1 MKKQI
6 ISLGALAVASS
17 LFTWDNKA
25 DAIVTKDYSKESRVK
40 EDSKYDTPISDTYY
54 WGVIK
59 NLESQFAEAIDLLE
73 DYQYGE
79 KEYKD
84 AKDKLMTRILGE
96 DQYLLKKK
104 IDEYEV
110 YKKMYKKF
118 KEKNPDDN
126 SKMSSFYNYNLY
138 NFTMKEYNDIRL
150 SLKEAIDQFRKDV
163 DDIQSKKLELKTYSK
178 EAEEKA
184 TDEVYSLVCEV
195 DTLFAS
201 YYGHDKYDQ
210 NAKDLRAK
218 LDLILGDKENPYKIT
233 NERIK
238 KDMMDDLNSI
248 IDDFFMET
256 DQNRP
261 SNITKF
267 NPDIH
272 DYKEHREGFDA
283 LVKETREAVAK
294 AGESWKNKTVKKYGE
309 TETKSPVVKEEKKV
323 EEPQAPK
330 VSEKVGVQE
339 TVGTTEEAPLPIAQ
353 PLVKIPEGTIQGVTA
368 EGPKYPTMEQHT
380 IYGETVKGPE
390 YPTME
395 NKTLQGEIVQGPG
408 FLTMEQSGPSLS
420 NNYTNP
426 PLTNPILK
434 GIEGSSSKLEIKPQG
449 TESTLKGI
457 QGESSDIEV
466 KPQASETT
474 EASHYPARPQFNK
487 TPKYVKYRDA
497 GTGIRE
503 YNDGTFGYEA
513 RPRFNKPS
521 ETNAYNV
528 TTNQD
533 GTVSYGARPTQNKPS
548 ETNAYNVTTHANGQV
563 SYGARPTYKKPSETN
578 AYNVT
583 THANGQ
589 VSYGA
594 RPTQNK
600 PSETNAYNV
609 TTHANGQVSYG
620 ARPSQNKPSET
631 NAYNVTTHANG
642 QVSYGARPTYN
653 KPSKTNAYN
662 VTTHANGQVSY
673 GARPTQ
679 NKPSE
684 TNAYNVTTHA
694 NGQVSYGARPTQNK
708 PSETNAY
715 NVTTHANGQVS
726 YGARPTQNKP
736 SKTNAYNVTTH
747 ADGTATYGPRVT
759 K

>member
-25 DAIVTKDYSKESRVK
+25 DAIVTKDYSKESRVN
-40 EDSKYDTPISDTYY
+40 ENSKYGTLISDWYLKGRLTS
-54 WGVIK
+54 
-59 NLESQFAEAIDLLE
+59 LESQFINALDILE
-73 DYQYGE
+73 TYHYGE

-96 DQYLLKKK
+96 DQYLLERKKVQ
-104 IDEYEV
+104 YEE
-110 YKKMYKKF
+110 YKKLYQKYK
-118 KEKNPDDN
+118 EENPT
-126 SKMSSFYNYNLY
+126 SKVKMKTFDQYTIEDL
-138 NFTMKEYNDIRL
+138 TMREYNEL
-150 SLKEAIDQFRKDV
+150 TESLKSAVKDFEKDV
-163 DDIQSKKLELKTYSK
+163 ERIENQHHDLKPFTD
-178 EAEEKA
+178 EMEEKA
-184 TDEVYSLVCEV
+184 TSRVDDLANKAYSVYFAFVRDTQHKTEALELKAKVDLVLGDE
-195 DTLFAS
+195 
-201 YYGHDKYDQ
+201 DKPHRIS
-210 NAKDLRAK
+210 NKRIENEMLKDL
-218 LDLILGDKENPYKIT
+218 E
-233 NERIK
+233 
-238 KDMMDDLNSI
+238 SI
-248 IDDFFMET
+248 IEDFFIET
-256 DQNRP
+256 GLNKP
-261 SNITKF
+261 GNITSYDSSK
-267 NPDIH
+267 H
-272 DYKEHREGFDA
+272 DYKHYREGFEA
-283 LVKETREAVAK
+283 LVKETREAVDK
-294 AGESWKNKTVKKYGE
+294 ADDSWKTKTVKNYGE
-309 TETKSPVVKEEKKV
+309 SETKSPVVKEENKV
-323 EEPQAPK
+323 EDPQSPK
-330 VSEKVGVQE
+330 FDNQQE
-339 TVGTTEEAPLPIAQ
+339 VKTTAGKAEETTQPVAQ
-353 PLVKIPEGTIQGVTA
+353 PLVKIPQG
-368 EGPKYPTMEQHT
+368 T

-395 NKTLQGEIVQGPG
+395 NKTLQGEIVQGPD
-408 FLTMEQSGPSLS
+408 FPTMEQSGPSLS
-420 NNYTNP
+420 DNYTQP
-426 PLTNPILK
+426 TTPNPILK
-434 GIEGSSSKLEIKPQG
+434 GIEGNSTKLEIKPQG

-466 KPQASETT
+466 KPQVTETT
-474 EASHYPARPQFNK
+474 EASQYGPRPQFNK

-521 ETNAYNV
+521 
-528 TTNQD
+528 
-533 GTVSYGARPTQNKPS
+533 K
-548 ETNAYNVTTHANGQV
+548 
-563 SYGARPTYKKPSETN
+563 TN

-609 TTHANGQVSYG
+609 TTNQDGTVSYG
-620 ARPSQNKPSET
+620 ARPTQNKPSKT
-631 NAYNVTTHANG
+631 NAYNVTTHGNG
-642 QVSYGARPTYN
+642 QVSYGARPTYK

-694 NGQVSYGARPTQNK
+694 NGQVSYGARPTYNK

-726 YGARPTQNKP
+726 YGARPTYKKP

>member
-25 DAIVTKDYSKESRVK
+25 DAIVTKDYSGKSQVNAG
-40 EDSKYDTPISDTYY
+40 SKNGKQIADGYY
-54 WGVIK
+54 WGIIE
-59 NLESQFAEAIDLLE
+59 NLENQFYNIFHLL
-73 DYQYGE
+73 DQHKYAE

-84 AKDKLMTRILGE
+84 AVDKLKTRVLEE
-96 DQYLLKKK
+96 DQYLLERKKEK
-104 IDEYEV
+104 YEIYKEL
-110 YKKMYKKF
+110 YKKYKK
-118 KEKNPDDN
+118 ENPN
-126 SKMSSFYNYNLY
+126 TQVKMKAFDKYDLGDL
-138 NFTMKEYNDIRL
+138 TMEEYNDL
-150 SLKEAIDQFRKDV
+150 SKLLTKALDNF
-163 DDIQSKKLELKTYSK
+163 KLEVKKIESENPDLKPYS
-178 EAEEKA
+178 ESEERTAYGKI
-184 TDEVYSLVCEV
+184 DSLVDQAYSV
-195 DTLFAS
+195 YFA
-201 YYGHDKYDQ
+201 YVTDAQHKTEAL
-210 NAKDLRAK
+210 NLRAK
-218 LDLILGDKENPYKIT
+218 IDLILGDEKDPIRVTNQRTEKEM
-233 NERIK
+233 IK
-238 KDMMDDLNSI
+238 DLESI
-248 IDDFFMET
+248 IDDFFIET
-256 DQNRP
+256 KLNRP
-261 SNITKF
+261 KHITRYDGTK
-267 NPDIH
+267 H
-272 DYKEHREGFDA
+272 DYHKHKDGFDA

-294 AGESWKNKTVKKYGE
+294 ADESWKNKTVKKYGE

-330 VSEKVGVQE
+330 VDNQQE
-339 TVGTTEEAPLPIAQ
+339 VKTTAGKAEETTQPVAQ
-353 PLVKIPEGTIQGVTA
+353 PLVKIPQG
-368 EGPKYPTMEQHT
+368 T
-380 IYGETVKGPE
+380 IYGETVKGPD

-395 NKTLQGEIVQGPG
+395 NKTLQGVIVQGPD
-408 FLTMEQSGPSLS
+408 FPTMEQSGPSLS

-426 PLTNPILK
+426 PLTNPILE
-434 GIEGSSSKLEIKPQG
+434 GLEGSSSKLEIKPQG
-449 TESTLKGI
+449 TESTLKGT

-533 GTVSYGARPTQNKPS
+533 GTVTYGARPTQNKAS
-548 ETNAYNVTTHANGQV
+548 KTNAYNVTTHANGQV

-594 RPTQNK
+594 CPTQ
-600 PSETNAYNV
+600 
-609 TTHANGQVSYG
+609 
-620 ARPSQNKPSET
+620 
-631 NAYNVTTHANG
+631 
-642 QVSYGARPTYN
+642 N

-662 VTTHANGQVSY
+662 VTTHG
-673 GARPTQ
+673 
-679 NKPSE
+679 
-684 TNAYNVTTHA
+684 
-694 NGQVSYGARPTQNK
+694 
-708 PSETNAY
+708 
-715 NVTTHANGQVS
+715 NGQVS

-747 ADGTATYGPRVT
+747 ANGQVSYGARPTYKKPSETNAYNVTTHADGTATYGPRVT

>member
-40 EDSKYDTPISDTYY
+40 EESKYDSPMSNWYY
-54 WGVIK
+54 WGKVK
-59 NLESQFAEAIDLLE
+59 SLESQFADAIDIIE

-84 AKDKLMTRILGE
+84 AKDKLMTRVLGE

-104 IDEYEV
+104 IDEYKQYRERYLKAGLSPV
-110 YKKMYKKF
+110 KF
-118 KEKNPDDN
+118 YD
-126 SKMSSFYNYNLY
+126 YNLY
-138 NFTMKEYNDIRL
+138 DFTMKEYNDIHH
-150 SLKEAIDQFRKDV
+150 SLKGAVEEFYKEV
-163 DDIQSKKLELKTYSK
+163 KHIQSKNSDLQTYDKKT
-178 EAEEKA
+178 EDEE
-184 TDEVYSLVCEV
+184 TDKVYSLVSEI
-195 DTLFAS
+195 DTLVVT
-201 YYGHDKYDQ
+201 YYGDKDYGEH
-210 NAKDLRAK
+210 AKELRAK
-218 LDLILGDKENPYKIT
+218 LDIILGEEKKPNRIT
-233 NERIK
+233 NERIRK
-238 KDMMDDLNSI
+238 EMTDDLNSI

-256 DQNRP
+256 GQNRP
-261 SNITKF
+261 VKITKY
-267 NPDIH
+267 NPNIH
-272 DYKEHREGFDA
+272 SPKDNKENFDA
-283 LVKETREAVAK
+283 LVKETREAVEK
-294 AGESWKNKTVKKYGE
+294 ADDSWKKKTVKKYGE
-309 TETKSPVVKEEKKV
+309 TETKSPVVKI
-323 EEPQAPK
+323 PQ
-330 VSEKVGVQE
+330 G
-339 TVGTTEEAPLPIAQ
+339 
-353 PLVKIPEGTIQGVTA
+353 
-368 EGPKYPTMEQHT
+368 T
-380 IYGETVKGPE
+380 IYGETVKGPD

-395 NKTLQGEIVQGPG
+395 NKTLQGVIVQGPD
-408 FLTMEQSGPSLS
+408 FPTMEQSGPSLS

-426 PLTNPILK
+426 PLTNPILE
-434 GIEGSSSKLEIKPQG
+434 GLEGSSSKLEIKPQG
-449 TESTLKGI
+449 TESTLKGT

-466 KPQASETT
+466 KPQATETT
-474 EASHYPARPQFNK
+474 EASQYGPRPQFNK

-533 GTVSYGARPTQNKPS
+533 GTVTYGARPTQNKPSKTNAYNVTTHANGQVSYGARPTQNKPS
-548 ETNAYNVTTHANGQV
+548 KTNAYNVTTHANGQVSYGARPTQNKPSKTNAYNVTTHANGQV

-609 TTHANGQVSYG
+609 TTHA
-620 ARPSQNKPSET
+620 
-631 NAYNVTTHANG
+631 
-642 QVSYGARPTYN
+642 
-653 KPSKTNAYN
+653 
-662 VTTHANGQVSY
+662 
-673 GARPTQ
+673 
-679 NKPSE
+679 
-684 TNAYNVTTHA
+684 
-694 NGQVSYGARPTQNK
+694 
-708 PSETNAY
+708 
-715 NVTTHANGQVS
+715 
-726 YGARPTQNKP
+726 
-736 SKTNAYNVTTH
+736 
-747 ADGTATYGPRVT
+747 DGTATYGPRVT

>member
-25 DAIVTKDYSKESRVK
+25 DAIVTKDYSKESRVN
-40 EDSKYDTPISDTYY
+40 ENSKYDTPIPDWYLGSILNRLGDQIYY
-54 WGVIK
+54 AK
-59 NLESQFAEAIDLLE
+59 ELTNKYE
-73 DYQYGE
+73 YGE
-79 KEYKD
+79 KEYKQ
-84 AKDKLMTRILGE
+84 AIDKLMTRVLGE
-96 DQYLLKKK
+96 DHYLLEKKK
-104 IDEYEV
+104 AQYEA
-110 YKKMYKKF
+110 YKKWFEKHKSENPHSSLKKIKF
-118 KEKNPDDN
+118 DD
-126 SKMSSFYNYNLY
+126 FDLY
-138 NFTMKEYNDIRL
+138 RLTKKEYNEL
-150 SLKEAIDQFRKDV
+150 HQSLKEAV
-163 DDIQSKKLELKTYSK
+163 DEFNSEVKNIQSKQKDLLPYD
-178 EAEEKA
+178 EATENRV
-184 TDEVYSLVCEV
+184 TNGIYDFVCEI
-195 DTLFAS
+195 DTLYAAYFNHS
-201 YYGHDKYDQ
+201 QYGH
-210 NAKDLRAK
+210 NAKELRAK
-218 LDLILGDKENPYKIT
+218 LDIILGDAKDPVRIT
-233 NERIK
+233 NERIRK
-238 KDMMDDLNSI
+238 EMMDDLNSI
-248 IDDFFMET
+248 IDDFFMDT
-256 DQNRP
+256 NMNRP
-261 SNITKF
+261 LNITKF
-267 NPDIH
+267 NPNIH
-272 DYKEHREGFDA
+272 DYTNKPENRDNFDK
-283 LVKETREAVAK
+283 LVKETREAIAN
-294 AGESWKNKTVKKYGE
+294 ADESWKTRTVKNYGE
-309 TETKSPVVKEEKKV
+309 SETKSPVVKEEKKV
-323 EEPQAPK
+323 EEPQLPK
-330 VSEKVGVQE
+330 VGNQQE
-339 TVGTTEEAPLPIAQ
+339 DKITVGTTEEAPLPIAQ
-353 PLVKIPEGTIQGVTA
+353 PLVKIPQGTIQG
-368 EGPKYPTMEQHT
+368 E
-380 IYGETVKGPE
+380 IVKGPE
-390 YPTME
+390 YLTME
-395 NKTLQGEIVQGPG
+395 NKTLQGEIVQGPD
-408 FLTMEQSGPSLS
+408 FPTMEQNRPSLS
-420 NNYTNP
+420 DNYTQP
-426 PLTNPILK
+426 TTPNPILK
-434 GIEGSSSKLEIKPQG
+434 GIEGNSTKLEIKPQG
-449 TESTLKGI
+449 TESTLKGT

-466 KPQASETT
+466 KPQATETT

-563 SYGARPTYKKPSETN
+563 SYGARPTQNKPSETN

-609 TTHANGQVSYG
+609 TTHANG
-620 ARPSQNKPSET
+620 P
-631 NAYNVTTHANG
+631 
-642 QVSYGARPTYN
+642 
-653 KPSKTNAYN
+653 
-662 VTTHANGQVSY
+662 
-673 GARPTQ
+673 
-679 NKPSE
+679 
-684 TNAYNVTTHA
+684 
-694 NGQVSYGARPTQNK
+694 VSYGARPTQNK

>member
-25 DAIVTKDYSKESRVK
+25 DAIVTKDYSKESRVN
-40 EDSKYDTPISDTYY
+40 ENSKYDTPIPDWYLGSILNRLGDQIYY
-54 WGVIK
+54 AK
-59 NLESQFAEAIDLLE
+59 ELTNKYE
-73 DYQYGE
+73 YGE
-79 KEYKD
+79 KEYKQ
-84 AKDKLMTRILGE
+84 AIDKLMTRVLGE
-96 DQYLLKKK
+96 NHYLLEKKK
-104 IDEYEV
+104 AQYEA
-110 YKKMYKKF
+110 YKKWFEKHKSENPHSSLKKIKF
-118 KEKNPDDN
+118 DD
-126 SKMSSFYNYNLY
+126 FDLY
-138 NFTMKEYNDIRL
+138 RLTKKEYNEL
-150 SLKEAIDQFRKDV
+150 HQSLKEAV
-163 DDIQSKKLELKTYSK
+163 DEFNSEVKNIQSKQKDLLPYD
-178 EAEEKA
+178 EATENRV
-184 TDEVYSLVCEV
+184 TNGIYDFVCEI
-195 DTLFAS
+195 DTLYAAYFNHS
-201 YYGHDKYDQ
+201 QYGH
-210 NAKDLRAK
+210 NAKELRAK
-218 LDLILGDKENPYKIT
+218 LDIILGDAKDPVRIT
-233 NERIK
+233 NERIRK
-238 KDMMDDLNSI
+238 EMMDDLNSI
-248 IDDFFMET
+248 IDDFFMDT
-256 DQNRP
+256 NMNRP
-261 SNITKF
+261 LNITKF
-267 NPDIH
+267 NPNIH
-272 DYKEHREGFDA
+272 DYTNKPENRDNFDK
-283 LVKETREAVAK
+283 LVKETREAIAN
-294 AGESWKNKTVKKYGE
+294 ADESWKTRTVKNYGE
-309 TETKSPVVKEEKKV
+309 SETKSPVVKEEKKV
-323 EEPQAPK
+323 EEPQLPK
-330 VSEKVGVQE
+330 VGNQQE
-339 TVGTTEEAPLPIAQ
+339 DKITVGTTEEAPLPIAQ
-353 PLVKIPEGTIQGVTA
+353 PLVKIPQGTIQG
-368 EGPKYPTMEQHT
+368 E
-380 IYGETVKGPE
+380 IVKGPE
-390 YPTME
+390 YLTME
-395 NKTLQGEIVQGPG
+395 NKTLQGEIVQGPD
-408 FLTMEQSGPSLS
+408 FPTMEQNRPSLS
-420 NNYTNP
+420 DNYTQP
-426 PLTNPILK
+426 TTPNPILK
-434 GIEGSSSKLEIKPQG
+434 GIEGNSTKLEIKPQG
-449 TESTLKGI
+449 TESTLKGT

-466 KPQASETT
+466 KPQATETT

-583 THANGQ
+583 TNQDG
-589 VSYGA
+589 
-594 RPTQNK
+594 T
-600 PSETNAYNV
+600 
-609 TTHANGQVSYG
+609 
-620 ARPSQNKPSET
+620 
-631 NAYNVTTHANG
+631 
-642 QVSYGARPTYN
+642 
-653 KPSKTNAYN
+653 
-662 VTTHANGQVSY
+662 VSY

>member
-17 LFTWDNKA
+17 LFTWGNKA
-25 DAIVTKDYSKESRVK
+25 DAIVTKDYSGKSQVKKESK
-40 EDSKYDTPISDTYY
+40 NGALIDSRYY
-54 WGVIK
+54 WEKIEA
-59 NLESQFAEAIDLLE
+59 LEKQFSSALALTDE
-73 DYQYGE
+73 YQYGGN
-79 KEYKD
+79 EYKD
-84 AKDKLMTRILGE
+84 AKDKLMERILGE

-104 IDEYEV
+104 IDEYDY
-110 YKKMYKKF
+110 YKKWYKATYP
-118 KEKNPDDN
+118 NDN
-126 SKMSSFYNYNLY
+126 SKMYSFHKYNVYYL
-138 NFTMKEYNDIRL
+138 TMNEYNEISN
-150 SLKEAIDQFRKDV
+150 SLKDAVEKFKNEV
-163 DDIQSKKLELKTYSK
+163 SDIQSKNEDLKPYDENT
-178 EAEEKA
+178 EKQV
-184 TDEVYSLVCEV
+184 TDKIYEFVSEI
-195 DTLFAS
+195 DTIFAA
-201 YYGHDKYDQ
+201 YYGHEKFGIH
-210 NAKDLRAK
+210 AKELRAK
-218 LDLILGDKENPYKIT
+218 LDIILGDAQNPNRIT

-238 KDMMDDLNSI
+238 KEMMEDLNSI
-248 IDDFFMET
+248 VDDFFVET
-256 DQNRP
+256 NQNRP
-261 SNITKF
+261 STIKKYDPN
-267 NPDIH
+267 IH
-272 DYKEHREGFDA
+272 DYTKKKENKENFDA
-283 LVKETREAVAK
+283 LVKETRDAVAK
-294 AGESWKNKTVKKYGE
+294 ADESWKTKTVKKYEE
-309 TETKSPVVKEEKKV
+309 TVTKSPVVKEEKKV

-353 PLVKIPEGTIQGVTA
+353 PLVKIPEGTIQGVTV
-368 EGPKYPTMEQHT
+368 EGPKYPTMEQNT

-390 YPTME
+390 YLTME
-395 NKTLQGEIVQGPG
+395 NKTLQGVIVQGPD
-408 FLTMEQSGPSLS
+408 FPTMEQNRPSLS
-420 NNYTNP
+420 DNYTQP
-426 PLTNPILK
+426 TTPNPILE
-434 GIEGSSSKLEIKPQG
+434 GLEGSSSKLEIKPQG

-466 KPQASETT
+466 KPQATETT

-528 TTNQD
+528 TTHANGQVSYGARPTQNKPSETNAYNVTTNQD

-548 ETNAYNVTTHANGQV
+548 KTNAYNVTTHANGQV

-600 PSETNAYNV
+600 PS
-609 TTHANGQVSYG
+609 
-620 ARPSQNKPSET
+620 KT

-642 QVSYGARPTYN
+642 QVSYGARPTY
-653 KPSKTNAYN
+653 K
-662 VTTHANGQVSY
+662 
-673 GARPTQ
+673 
-679 NKPSE
+679 KPSE
-684 TNAYNVTTHA
+684 
-694 NGQVSYGARPTQNK
+694 
-708 PSETNAY
+708 
-715 NVTTHANGQVS
+715 
-726 YGARPTQNKP
+726 
-736 SKTNAYNVTTH
+736 TNAYNVTTH

>member
-25 DAIVTKDYSKESRVK
+25 DAIVTKDYSKESRVN
-40 EDSKYDTPISDTYY
+40 ENSKYDTPISDTYY

-84 AKDKLMTRILGE
+84 AKDKLMTRLLGE

-110 YKKMYKKF
+110 YKESFKKF
-118 KEKNPDDN
+118 KEKNPNDN

-138 NFTMKEYNDIRL
+138 NFTMKEYNDIRH

-163 DDIQSKKLELKTYSK
+163 DDIHSKKVDLKTYSK

-210 NAKDLRAK
+210 NAKELRAK
-218 LDLILGDKENPYKIT
+218 LDLILGDKDNPHKIT

-238 KDMMDDLNSI
+238 KEMMDDLNSI

-256 DQNRP
+256 NQNRP

-272 DYKEHREGFDA
+272 GYKEHRESFDA

-294 AGESWKNKTVKKYGE
+294 ADESWKTKTVKNYGE
-309 TETKSPVVKEEKKV
+309 SETKAHVVKEEKKV
-323 EEPQAPK
+323 EEPQLPK
-330 VSEKVGVQE
+330 VGNQQE
-339 TVGTTEEAPLPIAQ
+339 DKTTVDKAEETTQPVAQ
-353 PLVKIPEGTIQGVTA
+353 PLIKIPQG
-368 EGPKYPTMEQHT
+368 T
-380 IYGETVKGPE
+380 IYGEIVKDPD
-390 YPTME
+390 Y
-395 NKTLQGEIVQGPG
+395 
-408 FLTMEQSGPSLS
+408 LTMEQNRPSLS
-420 NNYTNP
+420 GNYTQP
-426 PLTNPILK
+426 SVTLPSITGESTPTNPILE
-434 GIEGSSSKLEIKPQG
+434 GLEGSSSKLEIKPQG

-513 RPRFNKPS
+513 RPRFNNPS

-528 TTNQD
+528 TTHGNGQ
-533 GTVSYGARPTQNKPS
+533 VSYGARPTQNKPS
-548 ETNAYNVTTHANGQV
+548 KTNAYNVTTHANGQVSYGARPTQNKPSKTNAYNVTTHANGQV

-594 RPTQNK
+594 RPTQKK
-600 PSETNAYNV
+600 PSE
-609 TTHANGQVSYG
+609 
-620 ARPSQNKPSET
+620 
-631 NAYNVTTHANG
+631 
-642 QVSYGARPTYN
+642 
-653 KPSKTNAYN
+653 
-662 VTTHANGQVSY
+662 
-673 GARPTQ
+673 
-679 NKPSE
+679 
-684 TNAYNVTTHA
+684 
-694 NGQVSYGARPTQNK
+694 
-708 PSETNAY
+708 
-715 NVTTHANGQVS
+715 
-726 YGARPTQNKP
+726 
-736 SKTNAYNVTTH
+736 TNAYNVTTH

>member
-25 DAIVTKDYSKESRVK
+25 DAIVTKDYSKESRVN
-40 EDSKYDTPISDTYY
+40 ENSKYDTPIPDWYLGSILNRLGDQIYY
-54 WGVIK
+54 AK
-59 NLESQFAEAIDLLE
+59 ELTNKYE
-73 DYQYGE
+73 YGE
-79 KEYKD
+79 KEYKQ
-84 AKDKLMTRILGE
+84 AIDKLMTRVLGE
-96 DQYLLKKK
+96 DHYLLEKKK
-104 IDEYEV
+104 AQYEA
-110 YKKMYKKF
+110 YKKWFEKHKSENPHSSLKKIKF
-118 KEKNPDDN
+118 DD
-126 SKMSSFYNYNLY
+126 FDLY
-138 NFTMKEYNDIRL
+138 RLTKKEYNEL
-150 SLKEAIDQFRKDV
+150 HQSLKEAV
-163 DDIQSKKLELKTYSK
+163 DEFNSEVKNIQSKQKDLLPYD
-178 EAEEKA
+178 EATENRV
-184 TDEVYSLVCEV
+184 TNGIYDFVCEI
-195 DTLFAS
+195 DTLYAAYFNHS
-201 YYGHDKYDQ
+201 QYGH
-210 NAKDLRAK
+210 NAKELRAK
-218 LDLILGDKENPYKIT
+218 LDIILGDAKDPVRIT
-233 NERIK
+233 NERIRK
-238 KDMMDDLNSI
+238 EMMDDLNSI
-248 IDDFFMET
+248 IDDFFMDT
-256 DQNRP
+256 NMNRP
-261 SNITKF
+261 LNITKF
-267 NPDIH
+267 NPNIH
-272 DYKEHREGFDA
+272 DYTNKPENRDNFDK
-283 LVKETREAVAK
+283 LVKETREAVAN
-294 AGESWKNKTVKKYGE
+294 ADESWKTRTVKNYGE
-309 TETKSPVVKEEKKV
+309 SETKSPVVKEEKKV
-323 EEPQAPK
+323 EEPQLPK
-330 VSEKVGVQE
+330 VGNQQE
-339 TVGTTEEAPLPIAQ
+339 DKITVGTTEEAPLPIAQ
-353 PLVKIPEGTIQGVTA
+353 PLVKIPQGTIQG
-368 EGPKYPTMEQHT
+368 E
-380 IYGETVKGPE
+380 IVKGPE
-390 YPTME
+390 YLTME
-395 NKTLQGEIVQGPG
+395 NKTLQGEIVQGPD
-408 FLTMEQSGPSLS
+408 FPTMEQNRPSLS
-420 NNYTNP
+420 DNYTQP
-426 PLTNPILK
+426 TTPNPILK
-434 GIEGSSSKLEIKPQG
+434 GIEGNSTKLEIKPQG
-449 TESTLKGI
+449 TESTLKGT

-466 KPQASETT
+466 KPQATETT

-513 RPRFNKPS
+513 RPRFNKPRETNAYNVTTNQDGTVSYGARPTQNKPS

-583 THANGQ
+583 TNQDG
-589 VSYGA
+589 
-594 RPTQNK
+594 T
-600 PSETNAYNV
+600 
-609 TTHANGQVSYG
+609 
-620 ARPSQNKPSET
+620 
-631 NAYNVTTHANG
+631 
-642 QVSYGARPTYN
+642 
-653 KPSKTNAYN
+653 
-662 VTTHANGQVSY
+662 VSY

>member
-25 DAIVTKDYSKESRVK
+25 DAIVTKDYSGKSQVNAG
-40 EDSKYDTPISDTYY
+40 SKNGKQIADGYY
-54 WGVIK
+54 WGIIET
-59 NLESQFAEAIDLLE
+59 LENQFYNIFHLL
-73 DYQYGE
+73 DQHKYAE

-84 AKDKLMTRILGE
+84 AVDKLKTRVLEE
-96 DQYLLKKK
+96 DQYLLERKKEK
-104 IDEYEV
+104 YEIYKEL
-110 YKKMYKKF
+110 YKKYKK
-118 KEKNPDDN
+118 ENPN
-126 SKMSSFYNYNLY
+126 TQVKMKAFDKYDLGDL
-138 NFTMKEYNDIRL
+138 TMEEYNDL
-150 SLKEAIDQFRKDV
+150 SKLLTKALDNF
-163 DDIQSKKLELKTYSK
+163 KLEVKKIESENPDLKPYS
-178 EAEEKA
+178 ESEERTAYGKI
-184 TDEVYSLVCEV
+184 DSLVDQAYSV
-195 DTLFAS
+195 YFA
-201 YYGHDKYDQ
+201 YVTDAQHKTEAL
-210 NAKDLRAK
+210 NLRAK
-218 LDLILGDKENPYKIT
+218 IDLILGDEKDPIRVTNQRTEKEM
-233 NERIK
+233 IK
-238 KDMMDDLNSI
+238 DLESI
-248 IDDFFMET
+248 IDDFFIET
-256 DQNRP
+256 KLNRP
-261 SNITKF
+261 KHITRYDGTK
-267 NPDIH
+267 H
-272 DYKEHREGFDA
+272 DYHKHKDGFDA

-294 AGESWKNKTVKKYGE
+294 ADESWKNKTVKKYGE

-330 VSEKVGVQE
+330 VDNQQE
-339 TVGTTEEAPLPIAQ
+339 VKTTAGKAEETTQPVAQ
-353 PLVKIPEGTIQGVTA
+353 PLVKIPQG
-368 EGPKYPTMEQHT
+368 T
-380 IYGETVKGPE
+380 IYGETVKGPD

-395 NKTLQGEIVQGPG
+395 NKTLQGVIVQGPD
-408 FLTMEQSGPSLS
+408 FPTMEQSGPSLS

-426 PLTNPILK
+426 PLTNPILE
-434 GIEGSSSKLEIKPQG
+434 GLEGSSSKLEIKPQG
-449 TESTLKGI
+449 TESTLKGT

-533 GTVSYGARPTQNKPS
+533 GTVTYGARPTQNKAS
-548 ETNAYNVTTHANGQV
+548 KTNAYNVTTHANGQV

-600 PSETNAYNV
+600 PS
-609 TTHANGQVSYG
+609 
-620 ARPSQNKPSET
+620 
-631 NAYNVTTHANG
+631 
-642 QVSYGARPTYN
+642 
-653 KPSKTNAYN
+653 KTNAYN
-662 VTTHANGQVSY
+662 VTTHG
-673 GARPTQ
+673 
-679 NKPSE
+679 
-684 TNAYNVTTHA
+684 
-694 NGQVSYGARPTQNK
+694 
-708 PSETNAY
+708 
-715 NVTTHANGQVS
+715 NGQVS

-747 ADGTATYGPRVT
+747 ANGQVSYGARPTYKKPSETNAYNVTTHADGTATYGPRVT

>member
-1 MKKQI
+1 
-6 ISLGALAVASS
+6 ALAVASS

-25 DAIVTKDYSKESRVK
+25 DAIVTKDYSKESRVN
-40 EDSKYDTPISDTYY
+40 ENSKYGTLISDWYLKGRLTS
-54 WGVIK
+54 
-59 NLESQFAEAIDLLE
+59 LESQFINALDILE
-73 DYQYGE
+73 TYHYGE

-96 DQYLLKKK
+96 DQYLLERKKVQ
-104 IDEYEV
+104 YEE
-110 YKKMYKKF
+110 YKKLYQKYK
-118 KEKNPDDN
+118 EENPT
-126 SKMSSFYNYNLY
+126 SKVKMKTFHQYTIEDL
-138 NFTMKEYNDIRL
+138 TMREYNEL
-150 SLKEAIDQFRKDV
+150 TESLKSAVKDFEK
-163 DDIQSKKLELKTYSK
+163 DAERIENQHHDLKPFTD
-178 EAEEKA
+178 EMEEKA
-184 TDEVYSLVCEV
+184 TSRVDDLANKAYSVYFAFVRDTQHKTEALELKAKVDLVLGDE
-195 DTLFAS
+195 
-201 YYGHDKYDQ
+201 DKPHRIS
-210 NAKDLRAK
+210 NKRIENEMLKDL
-218 LDLILGDKENPYKIT
+218 E
-233 NERIK
+233 
-238 KDMMDDLNSI
+238 SI
-248 IDDFFMET
+248 IEDFFIET
-256 DQNRP
+256 GLNKPD
-261 SNITKF
+261 NITSYDSSK
-267 NPDIH
+267 H
-272 DYKEHREGFDA
+272 DYKNHREGFEA
-283 LVKETREAVAK
+283 LVKETREAVDK
-294 AGESWKNKTVKKYGE
+294 ADASWKTKTVKSYGQ
-309 TETKSPVVKEEKKV
+309 TETKSPDVKEEKKV
-323 EEPQAPK
+323 EESQLPK
-330 VSEKVGVQE
+330 VGIQQE
-339 TVGTTEEAPLPIAQ
+339 VKTTAGKAEEATQPVAQ
-353 PLVKIPEGTIQGVTA
+353 PLVKIPQGTIT
-368 EGPKYPTMEQHT
+368 
-380 IYGETVKGPE
+380 GEIVKGPD

-395 NKTLQGEIVQGPG
+395 NKTLQGEIVQGPD
-408 FLTMEQSGPSLS
+408 FPTMEQNRPSLS
-420 NNYTNP
+420 DNYTRP
-426 PLTNPILK
+426 TTPNPILK
-434 GIEGSSSKLEIKPQG
+434 GLEGNSSNLEIKPQG

-533 GTVSYGARPTQNKPS
+533 GTVTYGARPTQNKPS

-600 PSETNAYNV
+600 PS
-609 TTHANGQVSYG
+609 
-620 ARPSQNKPSET
+620 KT

-642 QVSYGARPTYN
+642 QVSYGARPTYK
-653 KPSKTNAYN
+653 KPSKTN
-662 VTTHANGQVSY
+662 
-673 GARPTQ
+673 
-679 NKPSE
+679 E
-684 TNAYNVTTHA
+684 
-694 NGQVSYGARPTQNK
+694 
-708 PSETNAY
+708 Y